1 MIRIVLC
8 RQLHKP
14 NVKNVRLR
22 CEKTPVPPRLSGKV
36 TCVGQPR
43 RPAGPKCAAS
53 IRLPRETEGAKR

>member
-14 NVKNVRLR
+14 DVTAIRLR
-22 CEKTPVPPRLSGKV
+22 CEKTPVPPRLSGQV

-43 RPAGPKCAAS
+43 RPAAAKCATS
-53 IRLPRETEGAKR
+53 IRMPRETGETKR